1 MITCK
6 IYSAAFKYTVL
17 LTVITTVCITSPEL
31 HYMQG
36 TFRAKKIG
44 VLKKSGACSSADE
57 ESACNAGDQKQF
69 TYFNFRPDTCLICIS
84 STSLTL

>member
-36 TFRAKKIG
+36 TVRAKKIG
-44 VLKKSGACSSADE
+44 VLKKSRASLVAQLVKNPAAMQEIKSNSPISISA
-57 ESACNAGDQKQF
+57 QI
-69 TYFNFRPDTCLICIS
+69 RV
-84 STSLTL
+84 